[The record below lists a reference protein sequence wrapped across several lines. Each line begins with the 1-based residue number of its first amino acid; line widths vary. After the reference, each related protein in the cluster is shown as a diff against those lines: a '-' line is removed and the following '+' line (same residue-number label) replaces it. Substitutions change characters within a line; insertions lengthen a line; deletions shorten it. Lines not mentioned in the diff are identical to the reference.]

1 MYYANTSITKDN
13 FKQAKLKF
21 ESQLYKVTVP
31 YLATLSETEMKMYG
45 VYQSGNKDVDK
56 GLYGQ
61 FTNVYIPVRDILE
74 YFKNGAAVKL
84 CVANDIKDIYL
95 TIQEYLE
102 AWKLTLTHS
111 VNQTEAP
118 SKDLVELDNLA
129 NEVFS
134 RAKYYFGSGET
145 QTILANYLT
154 EVNRLHVNNFFESS
168 INTVLN
174 GANNVDTNDTGV
186 VRINNIDDVSAT
198 ERDSLGEFFKKKLA
212 TNSRF
217 NQK

>member
-1 MYYANTSITKDN
+1 M
-13 FKQAKLKF
+13 KL
-21 ESQLYKVTVP
+21 
-31 YLATLSETEMKMYG
+31 YG
-45 VYQSGNKDVDK
+45 VYQSGNKDIDK

-61 FTNVYIPVRDILE
+61 MTNVYISSKDILE
-74 YFKNGAAVKL
+74 YFKNGSTIKL

-118 SKDLVELDNLA
+118 SKDLLELDNLA
-129 NEVFS
+129 TEIFG

-145 QTILANYLT
+145 QSILSNYLT

-168 INTVLN
+168 VAKVIGHEGNVASNTPGIVTIN
-174 GANNVDTNDTGV
+174 A
-186 VRINNIDDVSAT
+186 IDDIAAT

-212 TNSRF
+212 ENSRF
-217 NQK
+217 RR

>member
-1 MYYANTSITKDN
+1 MYFANTAISRDN
-13 FKQAKLKF
+13 FKQAKAKF
-21 ESQLYKVTVP
+21 ESKLYKVSVP
-31 YLATLSETEMKMYG
+31 YLATLSETEMKLYG

-61 FTNVYIPVRDILE
+61 MTNVYISSKDILE
-74 YFKNGAAVKL
+74 YFKNGSTIKL
-84 CVANDIKDIYL
+84 CVADDIKDIYL

-111 VNQTEAP
+111 VNQMEAP

-129 NEVFS
+129 TEIFG

-145 QTILANYLT
+145 QSILSNYLT

-168 INTVLN
+168 VAKVVGSQDNVASNVPGAVTIN
-174 GANNVDTNDTGV
+174 A
-186 VRINNIDDVSAT
+186 IDDIAAT
-198 ERDSLGEFFKKKLA
+198 ERDTLSDLFKKKLA
-212 TNSRF
+212 ENSRF
-217 NQK
+217 RK